1 MPISKIRFCSY
12 KTRTNESVMAECQSQ
27 ERPVLQPIR
36 RMGQLSPGG
45 GLDCVESNGWRHPQ
59 LLCPLHSQCPPSP
72 FAMSPSTGALFNPT
86 GPVRGSKVVRNESQ
100 RPPSTLPT
108 SKSLL
113 ANKRR
118 KQVVCGRDMDAET
131 TESSTGHPL
140 PELSM
145 CVTLGTLVTLS

>member
-12 KTRTNESVMAECQSQ
+12 KTRMNESVMAECQSQ

-45 GLDCVESNGWRHPQ
+45 LDRVESNGWGHPQ
-59 LLCPLHSQCPPSP
+59 LLWPLHSQCPPSP

-86 GPVRGSKVVRNESQ
+86 GPVRGSKVVRNEPQ
-100 RPPSTLPT
+100 RPPSTLPA

-113 ANKRR
+113 HNKRR
-118 KQVVCGRDMDAET
+118 KQVVRGRDMDAET
-131 TESSTGHPL
+131 TESSTGPPV

-145 CVTLGTLVTLS
+145 CVTLGTRVTLS